1 MKTMKTKK
9 QINTFLKRDVE
20 NLEFSFNHIL
30 RRLNKEMNTKLPDI
44 LNKDN
49 TQLEIEELSLKIDIN
64 RIKEFIKAY
73 KSLEII

>member
-1 MKTMKTKK
+1 MKNIKE
-9 QINTFLKRDVE
+9 INTFLKRDVE

-30 RRLNKEMNTKLPDI
+30 KRLNKEMNTKLTDI